1 MIEPRNLLFL
11 RKASRLKRCLFSWAF
26 FAESALG
33 PTPTPY
39 PQLTPPFPRHACHS
53 FSHDKET
60 VFYDLETLVA
70 DEDTD
75 LNLMTLPRGVQLF

>member
-1 MIEPRNLLFL
+1 MEL
-11 RKASRLKRCLFSWAF
+11 RGAA
-26 FAESALG
+26 
-33 PTPTPY
+33 TPITPKS
-39 PQLTPPFPRHACHS
+39 PPFPRHACHS
-53 FSHDKET
+53 LSQDKET

>member
-1 MIEPRNLLFL
+1 MVL
-11 RKASRLKRCLFSWAF
+11 RGGA
-26 FAESALG
+26 
-33 PTPTPY
+33 TPF
-39 PQLTPPFPRHACHS
+39 PQKSPPFQRHACHS
-53 FSHDKET
+53 LSQDKET